1 MLGDDRSRPFA
12 LCREPTGARLGR
24 GCERRGATGTAYA
37 VGHARFRSVLVLRP
51 PAGGAV
57 TPSVARAPGMP
68 LLLLLTALAFAGYAA
83 LLPVAPLWAVHGGAN
98 EFGAGLV
105 NGVLLAFTVVTQ
117 LAVPAL
123 LRRFG
128 WTTVLVAGMLL
139 LGLPSAGFLLSDAL
153 APILLVSALRGLGFG
168 ILTVTGSAL
177 VAELVE
183 PARRGQAVGL
193 YGLSIAVPQILLV
206 PAGPW
211 VVERF
216 GFAPMLAAGF
226 LPVLAAWPAYRLSR
240 LAERVPEPRGRAPYG
255 RMLGPMALLLA
266 ATLAGGALITC
277 TAQLHDGGAE
287 LTVAALL
294 GLTVAAAI
302 TRWWAG
308 ILADRHGARRFV
320 APLVLV
326 TAAGMLLVA
335 WAVREPAGVE
345 VVALLAGS
353 TLVGIGY
360 GALQNL
366 TLLLTFATV
375 EREHYGAA
383 STVWNVGFDM
393 GTALGSVVIGAIA
406 ASASFSVALLVGA
419 AISLLT
425 VPLALRGPRRRR

>member
-1 MLGDDRSRPFA
+1 MP
-12 LCREPTGARLGR
+12 RL
-24 GCERRGATGTAYA
+24 
-37 VGHARFRSVLVLRP
+37 LV
-51 PAGGAV
+51 
-57 TPSVARAPGMP
+57 
-68 LLLLLTALAFAGYAA
+68 LTALAFAGYAA
-83 LLPVAPLWAVHGGAN
+83 LLPVAPLLAVRGGADA
-98 EFGAGLV
+98 FGAGLV
-105 NGVLLAFTVVTQ
+105 NGVLLACTVVTQ

-128 WTTVLVAGMLL
+128 WTAVLVAGMLL
-139 LGLPSAGFLLSDAL
+139 LGLPTAGFFLSDAL

-193 YGLSIAVPQILLV
+193 YGLAIALPQVLFV

-211 VVERF
+211 VVEEF
-216 GFAPMLAAGF
+216 GFAPMIVVGL

-240 LAERVPEPRGRAPYG
+240 MAERVPEPRRRAPYA
-255 RMLGPMALLLA
+255 RMLPPMALLLA
-266 ATLAGGALITC
+266 ATLAGGALITFA
-277 TAQLHDGGAE
+277 AQMHDGGAG

-294 GLTVAAAI
+294 CLTLAAAF

-308 ILADRHGARRFV
+308 IAADRRGPRPFV
-320 APLVLV
+320 APLVLI
-326 TAAGMLLVA
+326 TAIGMALVG
-335 WAVREPAGVE
+335 WSVREPAA
-345 VVALLAGS
+345 VVAPLLLAGA

-375 EREHYGAA
+375 DRQHYGAA
-383 STVWNVGFDM
+383 STMWNVGFDV

-406 ASASFSVALLVGA
+406 AGASFSTAMLVGGA
-419 AISLLT
+419 VSLLT
-425 VPLALRGPRRRR
+425 VPLALRRGRD